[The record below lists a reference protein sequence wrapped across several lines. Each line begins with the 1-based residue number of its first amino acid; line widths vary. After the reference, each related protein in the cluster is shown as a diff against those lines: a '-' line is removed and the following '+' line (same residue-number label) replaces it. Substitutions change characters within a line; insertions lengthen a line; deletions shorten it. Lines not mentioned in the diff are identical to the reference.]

1 MIGRRRRTSPLDSAS
16 RGVARATDRSL
27 LWLALAG
34 ALAAAGG
41 RFGRRAAMRGLI
53 SLASAAGI
61 GGVVAKLLAGRW
73 PSSLSVPAA
82 AAAGFA
88 AGAGQEMPALAAPVA
103 ALAGLGI
110 AARVRE
116 RDENP
121 AAAAAG
127 ALLGLGVGVATRR
140 LWPVAPHEPAEARTA
155 STEASVK
162 PSPTGKGVVVL
173 VNPGAGTAES
183 VAEELR
189 AELPDAEVI
198 ELDEGDDL
206 EPMLEKVAARNGPEA
221 RPGRSRDVEVVGVAG
236 GDGTINTGA
245 AVAARHDLPFLVVPA
260 GTLNHFAYALGI
272 ASVADAAEA
281 VRKGHAI
288 AVDRAQ
294 IDGQTFVNTASIG
307 SYVDLVD
314 AREKLE
320 HRIGKWPAVLVALG
334 GVLRH
339 SEPVELEIDG
349 EKASVWMV
357 FIGNCR
363 YHPAGFAPSW
373 RERLD
378 DGTLDIRIAHGGHPF
393 SRTRLL
399 VSVMTGR
406 LARCRLYEQRYTK
419 KVEVSCIAGSLRLA
433 RDGETFDGSDRFTIC
448 KAGQPLVVFAPPP

>member
-1 MIGRRRRTSPLDSAS
+1 MIGRRRHTSPLDAAS
-16 RGVARATDRSL
+16 RGGARATDRSL
-27 LWLALAG
+27 VWLALAG
-34 ALAAAGG
+34 VLAAAGG
-41 RFGRRAAMRGLI
+41 RFGRRAAMRGLF
-53 SLASAAGI
+53 SLAMASGLGGI
-61 GGVVAKLLAGRW
+61 LARLLARKW
-73 PSSLSVPAA
+73 PPVQSVSAAA

-88 AGAGQEMPALAAPVA
+88 AGAGQEMPALAAPA
-103 ALAGLGI
+103 AVLAGVGI

-116 RDENP
+116 RDESP
-121 AAAAAG
+121 TAAVAG
-127 ALLGLGVGVATRR
+127 ALLGVGVGLATRR

-155 STEASVK
+155 SKEASVK
-162 PSPTGKGVVVL
+162 PSHTGEGVVVV

-183 VAEELR
+183 VASELR

-198 ELDEGDDL
+198 ELDDGADL
-206 EPMLEKVAARNGPEA
+206 EPTLEKVAAGD
-221 RPGRSRDVEVVGVAG
+221 GRHGEVEVIGVAG

-245 AVAARHDLPFLVVPA
+245 AVAARHGLPFLVVPA

-281 VRKGHAI
+281 VREGRAV

-320 HRIGKWPAVLVALG
+320 HRIGKWPAVLVALW

-339 SEPVELEIDG
+339 SDPVELEIDG
-349 EKASVWMV
+349 QKASVWMV

-378 DGTLDIRIAHGGHPF
+378 DGTLDVRIAHGGHPF

-406 LARCRLYEQRYTK
+406 LGRCRLYEQRYTRK
-419 KVEVSCIAGSLRLA
+419 LEVSGIAGSLRLA
-433 RDGETFDGSDRFTIC
+433 CDGETFDGSEQFVIC
-448 KAGQPLVVFAPPP
+448 KAEEPLVVFAPPP